1 MIKRNLDNNNDNI
14 MDTHREKA
22 PSNKTP
28 ALTKSMNTD
37 IWVVDTLDQLFIRGS
52 YTEKNFQKNK
62 GVSGK
67 TPFFVKGQFC
77 TTHFICHV
85 KTYLIS

>member
-37 IWVVDTLDQLFIRGS
+37 IWVVHTSKKPFVRGS
-52 YTEKNFQKNK
+52 KLKQNFQKK
-62 GVSGK
+62 K
-67 TPFFVKGQFC
+67 K
-77 TTHFICHV
+77 
-85 KTYLIS
+85 

>member
-37 IWVVDTLDQLFIRGS
+37 IWVVHTSKKLFVRGS
-52 YTEKNFQKNK
+52 KLKQNFQKK
-62 GVSGK
+62 K
-67 TPFFVKGQFC
+67 K
-77 TTHFICHV
+77 
-85 KTYLIS
+85 